1 MSTQE
6 TRLRHEES
14 QRDTENSNTAEL
26 LILLF
31 WIKGCNRSPDESLMF
46 IITYSL
52 LGHKFWAARTRQD
65 DDMYH
70 AGGMNWVL
78 V

>member
-14 QRDTENSNTAEL
+14 QRDTENSNTAAL

-46 IITYSL
+46 IITYNL
-52 LGHKFWAARTRQD
+52 LGWAARTWQD